1 MADNLWAIREQKRI
15 SVAGLANRAGLP
27 IGLIMEYESGQRS
40 IDPRHLSRLAKALY
54 VEDADIRLQSDPRP
68 GAPPLERQAPSSE
81 SRQASSSES
90 GYAPPANAQAPVA
103 SRPPAPVP
111 RQRDRGSR
119 GRPENRPP
127 APPRPS
133 QIAHFNDVLVR
144 LGRTQTEVEE
154 ALGKP
159 IASLDRAGMSALLK
173 SLQDEVRKTSVER
186 HRAYLPEGVDS
197 YESRYLTN
205 LVTTGRP
212 MRFSL
217 FDGSSV
223 EGRVIG
229 YGPYSIT
236 IEQPDGTETTLN
248 KLALVSY
255 AGLPNGSKHT
265 GDEP

>member
-1 MADNLWAIREQKRI
+1 
-15 SVAGLANRAGLP
+15 
-27 IGLIMEYESGQRS
+27 
-40 IDPRHLSRLAKALY
+40 
-54 VEDADIRLQSDPRP
+54 
-68 GAPPLERQAPSSE
+68 
-81 SRQASSSES
+81 
-90 GYAPPANAQAPVA
+90 
-103 SRPPAPVP
+103 
-111 RQRDRGSR
+111 
-119 GRPENRPP
+119 
-127 APPRPS
+127 
-133 QIAHFNDVLVR
+133 LVR
-144 LGRTQTEVEE
+144 LGRTQAEVEE
-154 ALGKP
+154 AVGKP

-212 MRFSL
+212 VRFSL

-223 EGRVIG
+223 EGKVIG

-236 IEQPDGTETTLN
+236 IEQPDGAETTLN

-255 AGLPNGSKHT
+255 AALANGSRGV